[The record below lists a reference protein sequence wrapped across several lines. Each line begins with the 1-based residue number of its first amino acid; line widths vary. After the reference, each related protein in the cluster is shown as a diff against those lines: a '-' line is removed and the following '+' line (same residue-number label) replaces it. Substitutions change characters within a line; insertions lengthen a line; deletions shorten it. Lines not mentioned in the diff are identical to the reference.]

1 MKQSSD
7 FPDFQ
12 GWEEGYAAFTYSY
25 KEKDMLINYIKNQ
38 HKHHQKEN
46 TESELKHLWM
56 ENSMEPDSIQPF
68 RLSDCEYSPFP
79 QSLRFIGG

>member
-25 KEKDMLINYIKNQ
+25 KEKDILINYIKNQ
-38 HKHHQKEN
+38 QQHHQKES
-46 TESELKHLWM
+46 TASELKHLWM
-56 ENSMEPDSIQPF
+56 EHGMEPDARYF
-68 RLSDCEYSPFP
+68 K
-79 QSLRFIGG
+79 

>member
-25 KEKDMLINYIKNQ
+25 KEKVAGL
-38 HKHHQKEN
+38 
-46 TESELKHLWM
+46 
-56 ENSMEPDSIQPF
+56 
-68 RLSDCEYSPFP
+68 
-79 QSLRFIGG
+79 